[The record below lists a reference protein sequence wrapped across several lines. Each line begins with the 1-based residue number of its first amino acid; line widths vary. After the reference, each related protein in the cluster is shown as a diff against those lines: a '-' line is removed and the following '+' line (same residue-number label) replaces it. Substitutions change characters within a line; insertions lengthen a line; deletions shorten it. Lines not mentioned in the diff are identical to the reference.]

1 MAYNNNDVVEIP
13 IEIDISEAEAQLE
26 QITAAIK
33 ELNATT
39 DNTESEVKALE
50 KQYDTLAEYVAQ
62 AKEALEENS
71 DATNVNAKAQ
81 ENLSSTVN
89 TTNESFAKQAKEL
102 NDTKDVTDFAGQA
115 VSSLG
120 LEETILGKAVNTTT
134 GFIGKSIGFIK
145 NGSKALDAMKKS
157 ANGTGKEVNFLG
169 KAFNFLKTNWFIVAF
184 VAIAAAIAKVASG
197 FRELE
202 ENIRKSSL
210 NRMDLLLQNINDK
223 YDNQI
228 KLMGLLGKNQ
238 SEITQKQIDQLDEV
252 NRRIKLNQ
260 DSMKSMWNE
269 FDYGETKGF
278 NLSKV
283 IDKYLKG
290 DVTLYEQLGD
300 KAKELV
306 DKYAEQAKQLEKNEK
321 YLKGELELQKQ
332 INLITEEGVEAQRVL
347 DNELYNIGNKYDKQ
361 IQKLNNQLD
370 KQTAL
375 NELEEEKNGYATN
388 YLENLQKQFE
398 VENRISDLELARSNK
413 EIEAYDKKLKSI
425 EKQIVDAEKLG
436 LVEQKE
442 NLLAEKRNVLEQKR
456 NIEINKSIILTQ
468 KSLRQTQMEAEVYR
482 SMIDNVK
489 TFNDLFLQSRE
500 RLLGFMDFN
509 AFDKTTLTEY
519 LNEYKKLFN
528 NINTIY
534 NEFKLNTTDVFNKV
548 KKLYNEDTD
557 NILYAYVKVA
567 GAIKE
572 VESGIDK
579 DGKELTK
586 ERKAEL
592 IDFISSVNNAMQ
604 EYYQIN
610 DNISNKLEDRALKM
624 MNTIKERIGDSL
636 VGLTLPSEIRKNFE
650 KPLSDFR
657 IELDATLEYYNA
669 LMDGTVDKLT
679 ETSEEFKDK
688 LEYVND
694 EILQYLKDGKE
705 DALKTI
711 SSLLD
716 SVDKEISNFYIQL
729 AENDLNHWQ
738 LLTDN
743 MYKYQS
749 VYGAQLWLMEKT
761 EQSLAI
767 REKNYKL
774 ALLSQQEDALRKA
787 GYNEIKIE
795 QLISDEKIKIENEYL
810 KNKALLN
817 QKYKQEYL
825 NIASDLTGNL
835 QTISENAFQL
845 NDEMSK
851 DDFERHKKI
860 QGATLVASTYSQ
872 AAQAFG
878 STFAQAP
885 GGVAAKTI
893 QAGIASAAVMASGI
907 AAYNRLMSTTQN
919 STMDASS
926 TNNISASTTAVETGT
941 SSVART
947 LVGGR
952 YESYAR
958 EGGTQTVLVVDE
970 VTAKQ
975 MESNNI
981 KKVSVI

>member
-1 MAYNNNDVVEIP
+1 MANYNDTVSIP
-13 IEIDISEAEAQLE
+13 IEIDISQAEERLE

-39 DNTESEVKALE
+39 DDTEDIVKNLE
-50 KQYDTLAEYVAQ
+50 KEYDILSEYVTQ
-62 AKEALEENS
+62 AKDALEENS
-71 DATNVNAKAQ
+71 NITNANAKSQ
-81 ENLSSTVN
+81 KNLSSTVN
-89 TTNESFAKQAKEL
+89 NTNESFAKQAKEL

-120 LEETILGKAVNTTT
+120 LEETALGKTINATT
-134 GFIGKSIGFIK
+134 GIIGKAIGFIK

-157 ANGTGKEVNFLG
+157 ANGAGKEVNFLG

-228 KLMGLLGKNQ
+228 KLMGLLGKKQ
-238 SEITQKQIDQLDEV
+238 SDINEIQIKQLDEV

-260 DSMKSMWNE
+260 DSMKSMWKE

-278 NLSKV
+278 DFFKV
-283 IDKYLKG
+283 VNKYLKG

-347 DNELYNIGNKYDKQ
+347 DKELYNIGNKYDKQ

-388 YLENLQKQFE
+388 YLENLQKQFD
-398 VENRISDLELARSNK
+398 VENRISDLELSRSNE

-456 NIEINKSIILTQ
+456 NIETNKSIILTQ
-468 KSLRQTQMEAEVYR
+468 KSLRQIQMEAEVYR

-489 TFNDLFLQSRE
+489 TFNDLFLQARE

-534 NEFKLNTTDVFNKV
+534 SEFKLNTTDVFNKV
-548 KKLYNEDTD
+548 KKLYEIDID
-557 NILYAYVKVA
+557 NIYYAYVKA
-567 GAIKE
+567 AEAIKE

-624 MNTIKERIGDSL
+624 ISTIKDRLDGLFGNRELSRDL
-636 VGLTLPSEIRKNFE
+636 VKSFE
-650 KPLSDFR
+650 KPLTDFR
-657 IELDATLEYYNA
+657 NELESTIKYYEVLQEPFSLPVEEY
-669 LMDGTVDKLT
+669 D
-679 ETSEEFKDK
+679 EFNDHIK
-688 LEYVND
+688 YVNE

-716 SVDKEISNFYIQL
+716 SIDKEIADFNITRKES
-729 AENDLNHWQ
+729 ELNYWQ
-738 LLTDN
+738 GVVDD

-749 VYGAQLWLMEKT
+749 VLGGQLWVFEAME
-761 EQSLAI
+761 
-767 REKNYKL
+767 EKIAWQTKEYKL
-774 ALLSQQEDALRKA
+774 ALLSQEAEAMRKA
-787 GYNEIKIE
+787 GFSEIEIE
-795 QLISDEKIKIENEYL
+795 QHIADEKKIIENNYL
-810 KNKALLN
+810 KDKLLLN

-952 YESYAR
+952 YETYAR

-970 VTAKQ
+970 VEYKMLQ
-975 MESNNI
+975 QQNI
-981 KKVSVI
+981 RKVSVI

>member
-26 QITAAIK
+26 QITNAIR
-33 ELNATT
+33 ELNSNT
-39 DNTESEVKALE
+39 DDTEEQVKALE
-50 KQYDTLAEYVAQ
+50 KQYDILAEYVTQ

-71 DATNVNAKAQ
+71 DAVNANANAQ
-81 ENLSSTVN
+81 GNLSSTVN

-120 LEETILGKAVNTTT
+120 LEETALGKTINTTT

-157 ANGTGKEVNFLG
+157 ANGAGKEVNFLG
-169 KAFNFLKTNWFIVAF
+169 KAFNFLKTNWIIVAF

-202 ENIRKSSL
+202 ANIRKSSL
-210 NRMDLLLQNINDK
+210 NKMDLLLQNINDK

-260 DSMKSMWNE
+260 DSMKSMWKE
-269 FDYGETKGF
+269 LDYGETKGF
-278 NLSKV
+278 SLSKV

-306 DKYAEQAKQLEKNEK
+306 DKYAEQAKQLDKNEK

-332 INLITEEGVEAQRVL
+332 INLITEEGIEAQRVL
-347 DNELYNIGNKYDKQ
+347 DKELYNTGNKYDKQ

-370 KQTAL
+370 KQTAI

-388 YLENLQKQFE
+388 YLENLQKQFDI
-398 VENRISDLELARSNK
+398 ENRISDLELARSNE

-442 NLLAEKRNVLEQKR
+442 KLLAEKRNVLEQKR

-500 RLLGFMDFN
+500 RLLGFMDAN
-509 AFDKTTLTEY
+509 SFDKVSLTEY
-519 LNEYKKLFN
+519 LNEYKKLFD

-534 NEFKLNTTDVFNKV
+534 DEFKLNTTDLFNKL
-548 KKLYNEDTD
+548 KKLYEIDTD
-557 NILYAYVKVA
+557 NIYYAYVKA
-567 GAIKE
+567 SEAIQE
-572 VESGIDK
+572 VNSGIDK

-592 IDFISSVNNAMQ
+592 IDFISSANNAMQ
-604 EYYQIN
+604 EYFQIN

-624 MNTIKERIGDSL
+624 MSTIKDKFE
-636 VGLTLPSEIRKNFE
+636 GLFGNKEFSRELLNSFE
-650 KPLSDFR
+650 KPLIYFR
-657 IELDATLEYYNA
+657 NELESTIKYYEVLQKPISLPVEEY
-669 LMDGTVDKLT
+669 D
-679 ETSEEFKDK
+679 EFNDHIK
-688 LEYVND
+688 YVNE
-694 EILQYLKDGKE
+694 EILQYLKDGKKI
-705 DALKTI
+705 ALKTI

-716 SVDKEISNFYIQL
+716 SIDKEIADFNITRKES
-729 AENDLNHWQ
+729 ELNYWQ
-738 LLTDN
+738 GVVDD

-749 VYGAQLWLMEKT
+749 VLGGQLWQFEAME
-761 EQSLAI
+761 
-767 REKNYKL
+767 EKIAWQTKEYKL
-774 ALLSQQEDALRKA
+774 TLLSQESEAMRKA
-787 GYNEIKIE
+787 GFSEIEIE
-795 QLISDEKIKIENEYL
+795 QHIADEKKIIENNYL
-810 KNKALLN
+810 KDKLLLN

-851 DDFERHKKI
+851 EDFERHKKI
-860 QGATLVASTYSQ
+860 QGATLIASTYSQ

-885 GGVAAKTI
+885 GGVASKTI

-907 AAYNRLMSTTQN
+907 AAYNRLMETTQN

-952 YESYAR
+952 YETYAR

-970 VTAKQ
+970 VEYKMLQ
-975 MESNNI
+975 QQNI
-981 KKVSVI
+981 RKVSVI